1 MPASIPANR
10 PFVTANFAL
19 SWDGRVSTR
28 KLTPSDF
35 SSPADKQRLLEI
47 RAAADAILVGAR
59 TVATDTMTMG
69 LPVETL
75 REERV
80 ARGQSAY
87 PIRILLTNSGR
98 LNPQLRVFGA
108 DFSPI
113 HIFSTTRMPAKTRE
127 ALGAKATLHLEPGP
141 HVDIRAML
149 GLMRTELGIRTLH
162 CEGGPTV
169 LRALLEADLVDVFYL
184 TLCPRIFG
192 GLRAPT
198 LTGVADSF
206 LPKSTQLQLE
216 DFEVLGEECYL
227 RYCVQRASAG

>member
-1 MPASIPANR
+1 MPARIPAHR

-35 SSPADKQRLLEI
+35 SSPADKHRLLEI
-47 RAAADAILVGAR
+47 RAEADAVLVGAR

-75 REERV
+75 REQRV

-87 PIRILLTNSGR
+87 PLRILLTNSGR
-98 LNPQLRVFGA
+98 LNPQLRVFEA
-108 DFSPI
+108 DFSPL
-113 HIFSTTRMPAKTRE
+113 HVFSTTRMPKPTRE
-127 ALGAKATLHLEPGP
+127 ALGAKAILHLEPGRRVNTP
-141 HVDIRAML
+141 AML
-149 GLMRTELGIRTLH
+149 SLLRNELGVRHLL

-169 LRALLEADLVDVFYL
+169 LRSLLEADLVDALHL

-198 LTGVADSF
+198 LTGVAGQF

-216 DFEVLGEECYL
+216 DFEVLGEECFL
-227 RYCVQRASAG
+227 RYRVQRASVA